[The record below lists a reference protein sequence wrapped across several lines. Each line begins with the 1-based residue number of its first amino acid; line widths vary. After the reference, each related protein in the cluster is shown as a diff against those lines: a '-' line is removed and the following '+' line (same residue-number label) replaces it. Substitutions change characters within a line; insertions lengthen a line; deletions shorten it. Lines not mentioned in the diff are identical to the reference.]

1 MIQLPAILIT
11 LGLAAALVNPEA
23 PRRAEPDSPP
33 AVAINQLAAPAH
45 MTATWPE
52 DILDATRA
60 AKTDIA
66 YTPGDEQTWYFNAG
80 GNPVDQASAGGYYRK
95 ALGKTADGRLVV
107 QDYYQDSGKPQTAPF
122 ILKKDSDPHDFDSN
136 SSDSKTVWYRE
147 DGSVQSIQDY
157 RDGKESGRHNFYQNG
172 RLAVQLP
179 KADGDDDPAD
189 DPYNRDLGEIG
200 SGLRL
205 YYPSGKLMAILQSDD
220 DGAQILYRED
230 GSPLIAVHN
239 SADDKPKEVSS
250 WDKDGN
256 LLDNGPA
263 PEELAPIR
271 ARGKELLDLVKADLY
286 PVDSAPAALPEPVAL
301 PGLLPENI
309 LDARQ
314 AGATTLDY
322 TPQKDGQT
330 WYFDA
335 NNAPVASASPGGYYR
350 KALGKTADG
359 RLVAQDY
366 YQDSHSPQTAPFI
379 LVKDADPHDFD
390 TTTADSKVVWYRK
403 DGSIS
408 SVQTFAGGKAQSRMN
423 IYLDG
428 RLAAQMPRPEHLDEP
443 DDPYR
448 AAGELA
454 DGIRYYH
461 DNGHLL
467 YLYRR
472 YANESSEVLYDR
484 DGKPLAAWRERAD
497 APSAAWNI
505 TDEHSEKR
513 GALDEAIRRRDHIQ
527 QMLEDEDDASPDG
540 RAQTGAEEEKPAAA
554 SPAPSQP

>member
-11 LGLAAALVNPEA
+11 LGLAAVLVNPEA
-23 PRRAEPDSPP
+23 PRHAEPDSPP

-80 GNPVDQASAGGYYRK
+80 GSPVDQATTGGYYRK

-122 ILKKDSDPHDFDSN
+122 ILKKNSDPHDFDSDN
-136 SSDSKTVWYRE
+136 SDSKTVWYRE

-271 ARGKELLDLVKADLY
+271 ARGKELLDLVKAELF
-286 PVDSAPAALPEPVAL
+286 PANNAPDPLPEPVAL

-322 TPQKDGQT
+322 TPQNDGQT

-335 NNAPVASASPGGYYR
+335 NDAPVASASPGGYYR

-428 RLAAQMPRPEHLDEP
+428 RLTAQMPRPEHLDEP

-484 DGKPLAAWRERAD
+484 DGNPLAAWRERAD

-505 TDEHSEKR
+505 TDEHGEKR

>member
-23 PRRAEPDSPP
+23 PRHAEPDSPP

-45 MTATWPE
+45 ITATWPE

-122 ILKKDSDPHDFDSN
+122 ILKKNSDPHDFDSD

-335 NNAPVASASPGGYYR
+335 NSAPVASASPGGYYR

-403 DGSIS
+403 DGSIRAIQQYKNGEAVS
-408 SVQTFAGGKAQSRMN
+408 PLYT
-423 IYLDG
+423 YHED
-428 RLAAQMPRPEHLDEP
+428 RLAVATPQPGLPF
-443 DDPYR
+443 DDLYNS
-448 AAGELA
+448 AGEISRGL
-454 DGIRYYH
+454 RYYH
-461 DNGHLL
+461 ENGQILALERHILPCNGYCERWL
-467 YLYRR
+467 
-472 YANESSEVLYDR
+472 NLYDEQ
-484 DGKPLAAWRERAD
+484 GQPLFAETFEKHGCIMDRHYWNALNDLPAD
-497 APSAAWNI
+497 QQIAR
-505 TDEHSEKR
+505 KK
-513 GALDEAIRRRDHIQ
+513 ALDAARDRYHTLQ
-527 QMLEDEDDASPDG
+527 QMRHDDG
-540 RAQTGAEEEKPAAA
+540 L
-554 SPAPSQP
+554 